1 VLEVGRDDGS
11 REIGGNTIIIKQT
24 SHAAVRGKRS
34 GQKVQK
40 VLMIE

>member
-1 VLEVGRDDGS
+1 MGRDDES
-11 REIGGNTIIIKQT
+11 TRVIGGNTIIIKQT

-40 VLMIE
+40 VLMIK